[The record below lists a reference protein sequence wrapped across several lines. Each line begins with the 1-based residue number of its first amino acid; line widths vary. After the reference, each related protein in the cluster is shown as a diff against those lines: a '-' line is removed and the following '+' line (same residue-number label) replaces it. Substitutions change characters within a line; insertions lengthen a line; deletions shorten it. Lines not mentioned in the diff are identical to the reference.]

1 MLKYIE
7 RYGNK
12 DKDPTTLICSLVN
25 EKDKEI
31 YIFDEFYKRNM
42 TNPDIAKML
51 KHKGYNKCKII
62 CDSAEPKSIEELKH
76 NGISR
81 ATPAKKGKDSIM
93 FGISKLQQYTIY
105 VHPSCENII
114 AEFSNYAWDVKNG
127 ETLNKPIDDWCHCID
142 ALRYSMEEM
151 GTKKKARA
159 LSKSK
164 LGIY

>member
-25 EKDKEI
+25 TKTKEL
-31 YIFDEFYKRNM
+31 YIFDEHYQSGM
-42 TNPDIAKML
+42 TNDKIAIMI
-51 KHKGYNKCKII
+51 KHKGYHKCKII

-81 ATPAKKGKDSIM
+81 AVSAKKGKDSIL
-93 FGISKLQQYTIY
+93 FGINKLLEYQIY
-105 VHPSCENII
+105 VHPSCEHII
-114 AEFSNYAWDVKNG
+114 AEFSNYAWEVKNG

-142 ALRYSMEEM
+142 ALRYSMEDIKSSS
-151 GTKKKARA
+151 KKIKVSKAM
-159 LSKSK
+159 